1 MSVTRVELK
10 RKRYGEAR
18 KSAGSVTRRIASEIV
33 LWGGV
38 CEGGGHEG
46 NEGERGT
53 NENQDSLLITHSIT
67 YATYTA

>member
-18 KSAGSVTRRIASEIV
+18 KSAGSIARRIASEMV

-38 CEGGGHEG
+38 CEGGGDER
-46 NEGERGT
+46 ERGT
-53 NENQDSLLITHSIT
+53 IGTRIACRQHV
-67 YATYTA
+67 A